1 MLGVC
6 RVSQLGTKQMP
17 LWAKI
22 LKIVKKIGDLF
33 KMLNKLQKFRQDL
46 KKKGKGFTLVEL
58 IVVIIIIAIIAA
70 VAIPAITSFQDNAR
84 KSRIQSEHREL
95 VSAIQSYIGAQDD
108 PSDVKNI
115 TIADLAPYISK
126 NSAKKD
132 ASTIVESLAKNGENT
147 AHVISGT
154 KLTSTFIP
162 AGKTAATDA
171 GAKTWEYDW
180 SSAGVNSK

>member
-1 MLGVC
+1 
-6 RVSQLGTKQMP
+6 
-17 LWAKI
+17 
-22 LKIVKKIGDLF
+22 
-33 KMLNKLQKFRQDL
+33 MLNKLQKFRQDL

-84 KSRIQSEHREL
+84 RSRIQSEHREL

-126 NSAKKD
+126 NSKGSANITE
-132 ASTIVESLAKNGENT
+132 ALAKNGT
-147 AHVISGT
+147 ASAHEITGT
-154 KLTSTFIP
+154 VLTSTFRP
-162 AGKTAATDA
+162 S
-171 GAKTWEYDW
+171 GAKDASKDKTWKYDW
-180 SSAGVNSK
+180 SSNGVNTTAAANNNAGGANP